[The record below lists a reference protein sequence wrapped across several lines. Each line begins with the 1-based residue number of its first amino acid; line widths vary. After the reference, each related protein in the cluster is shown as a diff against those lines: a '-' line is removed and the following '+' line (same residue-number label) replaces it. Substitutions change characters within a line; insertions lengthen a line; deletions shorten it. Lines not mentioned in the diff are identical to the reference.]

1 MPTSSFIH
9 RPRIATLLSVGLCV
23 VLAVAASP
31 AQGQIRI
38 RSIARV
44 KGQESLHLR
53 GVGLVVG
60 LNGTGD
66 PDLPTTY
73 RALGKLLTGSGFE
86 LNRDLNGREMIDE
99 FTGTQNAALV
109 FVTAEIP
116 EGGLRQGSRIR
127 CRVDSF
133 GAATSLVG
141 GNLMEASLTGG
152 PLVVEGGEM
161 PILAIAS
168 GPVDLVNPRHATAG
182 KIDDGCQV
190 VVDFEHRFTYVAR
203 ISNEGQQFQID
214 PLTGRPLR
222 GSDELDLDAPEMMF
236 FDLVIK
242 PEHAT
247 FGTATEIAET
257 VREYSFVPNGDA
269 EVNAAIPRAKDQVTV
284 QVPIPSQYAEDPVQY
299 ISEVLDLEL
308 HNKPK
313 STTVVINRQSGVLI
327 IGDDVRFDPAAVSS
341 GGMMVETESV
351 RRLDLEDNG
360 LVPPGPGVQLKKLT
374 AALNQLQVP
383 SETLMDII
391 VQLKEGGFLYGELII
406 QE

>member
-1 MPTSSFIH
+1 MSSLGRRTRLCLL
-9 RPRIATLLSVGLCV
+9 RPRS
-23 VLAVAASP
+23 S
-31 AQGQIRI
+31 
-38 RSIARV
+38 
-44 KGQESLHLR
+44 
-53 GVGLVVG
+53 
-60 LNGTGD
+60 
-66 PDLPTTY
+66 
-73 RALGKLLTGSGFE
+73 SG
-86 LNRDLNGREMIDE
+86 
-99 FTGTQNAALV
+99 
-109 FVTAEIP
+109 
-116 EGGLRQGSRIR
+116 RQGSRIR
-127 CRVDSF
+127 CRVDSLS
-133 GAATSLVG
+133 AATSLVG
-141 GNLMEASLTGG
+141 GNLMEASLTWRSARGG
-152 PLVVEGGEM
+152 RGEM
-161 PILAIAS
+161 PHSRHRIRPR
-168 GPVDLVNPRHATAG
+168 GPRELRHATAG

-203 ISNEGQQFQID
+203 LSNEGQQFQID

-222 GSDELDLDAPEMMF
+222 GSDELELDAPEMMF